1 MPLYLAM
8 WSGPR
13 NISTAMMR
21 SFENRPDT
29 AVIDEPLYAHYLAN
43 TTVDHP
49 GRDEVIAA
57 GPADWRDAAAHLTGP
72 VPGGRAVFYQKHMT
86 QHLLPSID
94 RGWIARLTNC
104 FLIRDP
110 REVLTSFMKVVDTP
124 TARDLGFPQQA
135 ELFDTECS
143 RTGATPPVIDA
154 RDVLEDPRRTLG
166 ALCDAVGIPFLD
178 EMLAWPAG
186 PRETDGVWA
195 PHWYASVEKSTG
207 FGRYKPKNEPVPDE
221 LRPVLE
227 QCEPVYA
234 RLHEHR
240 LG

>member
-1 MPLYLAM
+1 MPTYLAM

-57 GPADWRDAAAHLTGP
+57 GPTDWRIAAAALTGP
-72 VPGGRAVFYQKHMT
+72 IPGGRAVFYQKHMT

-94 RGWIARLTNC
+94 RAWIAQLTNC

-110 REVLTSFMKVVDTP
+110 REVLTSFLKIVDRP

-135 ELFDTECS
+135 ELFDAERE
-143 RTGATPPVIDA
+143 RTGRTPPVIDA
-154 RDVLEDPRRTLG
+154 RDVLENPRRTLT
-166 ALCDAVGIPFLD
+166 ALCEAVGIPFLD
-178 EMLAWPAG
+178 RMLAWPPG

-207 FGRYKPKNEPVPDE
+207 FGRYQPKNEPVPDE

-227 QCEPVYA
+227 QCEPLYA
-234 RLHEHR
+234 KLHQHR
-240 LG
+240 L